1 MNVYNWNN
9 IFPDMP
15 KSFKSMVN
23 TTLSS
28 LPEKKENDEMKNI
41 KPYKRGSMR
50 KKIIIILAATMV
62 IGTTVFAAGKAG
74 KIQSIYGSSSAIPT
88 YTTIPTVEQ
97 VKNDFKFNPKLVDKF
112 DNGYTFADGYT
123 DNKKGIDENGNTV
136 KKTKSLDFT
145 YTKGNDELDLSMEN
159 GMLEEKS
166 NKETV
171 FDTCNGIDLYY
182 SSSVYKT
189 VPANYKLTEQDKQDK
204 LSGKYVFSYGSDKI
218 EISQFKHL
226 DWMQDG
232 IHYSLSSMNSHISK
246 DELIKMAPQ
255 VISTK

>member
-1 MNVYNWNN
+1 MNSYNWNN

-15 KSFKSMVN
+15 KSFKSKVN
-23 TTLSS
+23 ATLSS
-28 LPEKKENDEMKNI
+28 LPEKKENDEMENI
-41 KPYKRGSMR
+41 KLCKRGSIR
-50 KKIIIILAATMV
+50 KKIIITLAATMV
-62 IGTTVFAAGKAG
+62 IGTTVFASG
-74 KIQSIYGSSSAIPT
+74 KIQSIYGSSSTIPT

-112 DNGYTFADGYT
+112 DNGYTFVDGYAVN
-123 DNKKGIDENGNTV
+123 NKGVDEKGNTV
-136 KKTKSLDFT
+136 KKSKSLDFT
-145 YTKGNDELDLSMEN
+145 YTKGNDKLDLSMEN
-159 GMLEEKS
+159 GMLGERS

-171 FDTCNGIDLYY
+171 FDTYNGIDLYY
-182 SSSVYKT
+182 SSSVYKI

-218 EISQFKHL
+218 EISQFKYL

-232 IHYSLSSMNSHISK
+232 IHYSLSAMNSHISK
-246 DELIKMAPQ
+246 DELVKMAPQ

>member
-1 MNVYNWNN
+1 MNAYNWNN

-15 KSFKSMVN
+15 KSFKSKVN
-23 TTLSS
+23 ATLSS
-28 LPEKKENDEMKNI
+28 LPEKEENEMKNL

-97 VKNDFKFNPKLVDKF
+97 VKNKFKFNPKLVDKF

-123 DNKKGIDENGNTV
+123 DNKKGVDENGNSV

-145 YTKGNDELDLSMEN
+145 YTKGNDKLYLSMEN
-159 GMLEEKS
+159 EMLEERS

-171 FDTCNGIDLYY
+171 VNTCNGIDLYY

-204 LSGKYVFSYGSDKI
+204 LSGKYVFSYGSEKI
-218 EISQFKHL
+218 EISQFKYL

-232 IHYSLSSMNSHISK
+232 IHYSLSSMNSNISK
-246 DELIKMAPQ
+246 DELVKMAPQ
-255 VISTK
+255 VIRTK

>member
-1 MNVYNWNN
+1 MNSYNWNN

-15 KSFKSMVN
+15 KSFKSKVN
-23 TTLSS
+23 ATLSS
-28 LPEKKENDEMKNI
+28 LPEKKENDEMENI
-41 KPYKRGSMR
+41 KLCKRGSIR
-50 KKIIIILAATMV
+50 KKIIITLAATMV
-62 IGTTVFAAGKAG
+62 IGTTVFASG
-74 KIQSIYGSSSAIPT
+74 KIQSIYGSSSTIPT

-112 DNGYTFADGYT
+112 DNGYTFVDGYAVN
-123 DNKKGIDENGNTV
+123 NKGVDEKGNTV
-136 KKTKSLDFT
+136 KKSKSLDFT
-145 YTKGNDELDLSMEN
+145 YTKGNDKLDLSMEN
-159 GMLEEKS
+159 GMVGERS

-171 FDTCNGIDLYY
+171 FDTYNGIDLYY
-182 SSSVYKT
+182 SSSVYKI

-218 EISQFKHL
+218 EISQFKYL

-232 IHYSLSSMNSHISK
+232 IHYSLSSMNSNISK
-246 DELIKMAPQ
+246 DELVKMAPQ

>member
-1 MNVYNWNN
+1 MNAYNWNN
-9 IFPDMP
+9 IFPDIP
-15 KSFKSMVN
+15 KSFKSKIN
-23 TTLSS
+23 ATLSS
-28 LPEKKENDEMKNI
+28 LPEEKENDEMKNI

-62 IGTTVFAAGKAG
+62 IGTTVFATG
-74 KIQSIYGSSSAIPT
+74 KIQSIYGSSSTIPT

-112 DNGYTFADGYT
+112 DNGYTFADGYAVN
-123 DNKKGIDENGNTV
+123 NKGVDEKGNCV

-145 YTKGNDELDLSMEN
+145 YTKGNDKLDLSMEN
-159 GMLEEKS
+159 GMFEERS

-182 SSSVYKT
+182 SSSVYKV

-218 EISQFKHL
+218 EISHFKYL

-246 DELIKMAPQ
+246 DELVKMAPQ
-255 VISTK
+255 IICTK

>member
-1 MNVYNWNN
+1 MNAYNWNN

-15 KSFKSMVN
+15 KSFKSKVN
-23 TTLSS
+23 ATLSS

-41 KPYKRGSMR
+41 KLYKRGSLR
-50 KKIIIILAATMV
+50 KKIIVILAATMV
-62 IGTTVFAAGKAG
+62 IGTTVFAAGK
-74 KIQSIYGSSSAIPT
+74 ILSIYGSSSTIPT

-97 VKNDFKFNPKLVDKF
+97 VKNDFKFSPKLVDKF
-112 DNGYTFADGYT
+112 DNGYTFADGYAVN
-123 DNKKGIDENGNTV
+123 NKGVDEKGNSV

-145 YTKGNDELDLSMEN
+145 YTKGNDKLDLSMEN
-159 GMLEEKS
+159 GMFEERS

-182 SSSVYKT
+182 SSSVYKI
-189 VPANYKLTEQDKQDK
+189 VPANYKLTEQDKKDK

-218 EISQFKHL
+218 EISQFKYL

-246 DELIKMAPQ
+246 DELVKMAPQ
-255 VISTK
+255 VICTK